1 MGSHLVLLI
10 NVRCFCPLHLG
21 QYALP
26 LSLVPIYFNWSS
38 IYFNWSNLSQLFA
51 IITCSRPSIL
61 LSSMLWALAGTW
73 PSNSEQRLLNQ
84 TFDGKSLNN
93 LQFLQRIY
101 MYQGAVLALFNTI
114 TNKRL
119 SSRCFVSC
127 GERSLQAHH
136 DVLHH
141 PRVWAPVTTRIVG
154 FKSFINERGQTWRC
168 SQGSQW

>member
-38 IYFNWSNLSQLFA
+38 IYFNWSTLSQLFA

-84 TFDGKSLNN
+84 TCDGKRLNN

-101 MYQGAVLALFNTI
+101 VPGGSPRTVQHDHQQETLFSLLRELQWKKPSGTSWCPPPPQSLSTCDNKDYRIYIFYQWTR
-114 TNKRL
+114 TNLKM
-119 SSRCFVSC
+119 
-127 GERSLQAHH
+127 
-136 DVLHH
+136 
-141 PRVWAPVTTRIVG
+141 
-154 FKSFINERGQTWRC
+154 
-168 SQGSQW
+168 

>member
-26 LSLVPIYFNWSS
+26 LSLVVAIYFNWST
-38 IYFNWSNLSQLFA
+38 LSQLFA
-51 IITCSRPSIL
+51 LIKPAPDPQFSWAACFELWLGPDLPIQSRDCWTKPVV
-61 LSSMLWALAGTW
+61 
-73 PSNSEQRLLNQ
+73 
-84 TFDGKSLNN
+84 GKVKTIFSFCNE
-93 LQFLQRIY
+93 Y

-119 SSRCFVSC
+119 SPRCFVSC

-154 FKSFINERGQTWRC
+154 FKSFINERGQTWRY
-168 SQGSQW
+168 SQGIQW